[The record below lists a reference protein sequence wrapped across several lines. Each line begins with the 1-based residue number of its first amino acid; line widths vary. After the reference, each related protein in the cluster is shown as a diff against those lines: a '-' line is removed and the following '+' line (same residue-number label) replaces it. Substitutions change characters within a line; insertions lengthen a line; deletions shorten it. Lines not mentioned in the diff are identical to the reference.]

1 MNLEQNSLQ
10 GTLRALKS
18 APVGVISKLLEILEV
33 LHASPA
39 GLPLRFIVEQTS
51 LNKSTVHRIV
61 SHLEAEGYLFRDDSR
76 AYVPGPMLVRL
87 GCGAMY
93 QMTLRKMARPILRDL
108 RDETGETV
116 NLGILLGR
124 DVGYVDVLQSRNG
137 FGGVSR
143 IGYVRPLY
151 CTAMGKMLAAVMPVN
166 SRERILS
173 SLRFERITPHTI
185 TELTKL
191 RAELALAERRGFAV
205 DNEEAVPGTRCVSA
219 AVFIDGNSI
228 AAAISIA
235 GPTGRISENRIDFF
249 VDAVQRAAR
258 ILSAR
263 MNSSDITH

>member
-51 LNKSTVHRIV
+51 INKSTVHRIV

-173 SLRFERITPHTI
+173 SLRFERITP
-185 TELTKL
+185 
-191 RAELALAERRGFAV
+191 